1 MYFKEQD
8 MEINRNN
15 YETFFLL
22 YLDRELNPSEMSE
35 VEKFVNDNADLQ
47 KEFSLLRQTVLIPVE
62 TEFDQKE
69 LLFRKEEKRRV
80 TPIYWTRIAA
90 AIAVLVFSS
99 WLITTQLMRN
109 QRTGMASSDS
119 KKNMQPVKKN
129 SSDQTIKEADNN
141 KAVPPEAAGNKIQ
154 PVVQQNI
161 TATKNQSVENSV
173 RAKTGIKPENDL
185 SGKKN
190 PVQPLASANP
200 DLRNPSSGED
210 PDGSIQAMPKSS
222 AQGLQPVDSRNDANP
237 KQISGL
243 PDSHSPALL
252 IAATGTAENVPHER
266 DENAAFAENEDQ
278 TDNAISVVALNDK
291 NKGITRLFKKLTS
304 RAPTVENDRKVR
316 VSVFQFSY

>member
-1 MYFKEQD
+1 

-22 YLDRELNPSEMSE
+22 YLDRELNPTEMSE

-80 TPIYWTRIAA
+80 IPLYWTRIAA
-90 AIAVLVFSS
+90 AVAVLVFSG
-99 WLITTQLMRN
+99 WLIATQLRD

-119 KKNMQPVKKN
+119 NMNMLPAKKNG
-129 SSDQTIKEADNN
+129 SDQKLKEADNS
-141 KAVPPEAAGNKIQ
+141 KAVLPDAAVNKIQ

-161 TATKNQSVENSV
+161 TATKKQSVENTFKT
-173 RAKTGIKPENDL
+173 KTGLKPENDL
-185 SGKKN
+185 SGKRN
-190 PVQPLASANP
+190 SVQPLASANP
-200 DLRNPSSGED
+200 DTKNPSSAED
-210 PDGSIQAMPKSS
+210 PDGSMLAMQKSS

-237 KQISGL
+237 NQISAN
-243 PDSHSPALL
+243 PDNHSPALL
-252 IAATGTAENVPHER
+252 IAATGAVENVPHVR

-291 NKGITRLFKKLTS
+291 NKGITRLFKKLTR

>member
-1 MYFKEQD
+1 MYFKDQD

-47 KEFSLLRQTVLIPVE
+47 KEFSLLRQTVLIPAE

-80 TPIYWTRIAA
+80 IPIYWTRIAA
-90 AIAVLVFSS
+90 AVAVLVFSG

-109 QRTGMASSDS
+109 QGTGMSSSDS
-119 KKNMQPVKKN
+119 KKNMVPDKKN
-129 SSDQTIKEADNN
+129 SSDQKIKEADKN
-141 KAVPPEAAGNKIQ
+141 KADLPDAAANKIQ

-161 TATKNQSVENSV
+161 TATKNHPVENSGK
-173 RAKTGIKPENDL
+173 AKTGIKPENEL
-185 SGKKN
+185 SGKSN
-190 PVQPLASANP
+190 TVQPLASVNP
-200 DLRNPSSGED
+200 DLRNPLSGED
-210 PDGSIQAMPKSS
+210 PEGSIPAMQKSS
-222 AQGLQPVDSRNDANP
+222 AQELQPVDSRNDANP
-237 KQISGL
+237 KQISAL
-243 PDSHSPALL
+243 SDSHSPALL
-252 IAATGTAENVPHER
+252 IAATGTAENVKYES
-266 DENAAFAENEDQ
+266 AVFAENEDQ

-291 NKGITRLFKKLTS
+291 NKGITRLFKKLTR
-304 RAPTVENDRKVR
+304 RAPAVENDRKVR